1 VSAVLRAA
9 DAALLV
15 AEPTPFGLSD
25 LTGVLEVVA
34 DMKIPAGIVVNKT
47 GMGDLSLDTLC
58 RRFSVEVFARYPFS
72 RSVAEAGARGVC
84 PYRSEGTWVWKTE
97 SLWRAIERRFS

>member
-1 VSAVLRAA
+1 
-9 DAALLV
+9 V

-25 LTGVLEVVA
+25 LEGVLEVVA
-34 DMKIPAGIVVNKT
+34 DMRLPAGIVVNKT
-47 GMGDLSLDTLC
+47 GIGERSLDDLC
-58 RRFSVEVFARYPFS
+58 MRFSVEVLARYPFS

-84 PYRSEGTWVWKTE
+84 PCLVDGTWVWKTE